1 MYLTILSVSTA
12 QSKQDIERYR
22 SIVQQPAQQTQI
34 NSGNNIQNFPSSD
47 VPREAQI
54 IPYSEDIDS
63 TDVKQM
69 YFGYNFFVKRDTI
82 KFWENL
88 PTPQN
93 YLLGPG
99 DELTVSLWGQ
109 TQLRQNYTISREGKI
124 YDEKVGLLNLTGKT
138 IEEAEK
144 YFLNQFGRV
153 YSTLKTSNPSTYM
166 DVSMGKLKSIN
177 VNFVGEINYPGVYPV
192 HPFSTVIT
200 GLIQIG
206 GIDTTGSLRNIQIKR
221 NNKVVAEVDLYDYLL
236 KGNFP
241 KDIQL
246 RNQDIV
252 VVPSR
257 SSTIKIDSA
266 VVRPGIY
273 ESKPGETVFQMI
285 NFAGGL
291 RPNAS
296 ESIGLNRIIP
306 ISNRKDISSFNENYY
321 IDFSNSKLTPVQNGD
336 IITVRSIFKSIKQV
350 EIIGQVKKPGYYN
363 FYDGMKLNDLVM
375 LAGGFSDSSFW
386 KSVYQ
391 KQGQLVRR
399 NPNSRYATIKN
410 IDLIK
415 LLNGD
420 KSTNIDLHNR
430 DRFVVHANPNYFEK
444 DNIQITGE
452 VNIPGSYPL
461 TAEEKTLESIID
473 RAGNFTSK
481 ANRDGIS
488 IFRDKKYF
496 DSANIAEGVF
506 EEHKVIVPQQMNNEA
521 EAKNIDKPQ
530 SDRTR
535 IAWSN
540 QSILLMPGDSIVV
553 HEATNSVNVF
563 GEVYSPG
570 ALEISKG
577 KSIKY
582 YVDAAGGVT
591 KKGDKN
597 GIIVIYANGVVSP
610 KKWYSSP
617 KIKDGCTIV
626 VTQKVPSDP
635 FDLTVFLTN
644 WTSIISSVITVVIL
658 SKQIGS

>member
-1 MYLTILSVSTA
+1 MKIINNCYLKFKLQKFLMYLTILSVSTA

-257 SSTIKIDSA
+257 SSTIKI
-266 VVRPGIY
+266 
-273 ESKPGETVFQMI
+273 
-285 NFAGGL
+285 
-291 RPNAS
+291 
-296 ESIGLNRIIP
+296 
-306 ISNRKDISSFNENYY
+306 
-321 IDFSNSKLTPVQNGD
+321 
-336 IITVRSIFKSIKQV
+336 
-350 EIIGQVKKPGYYN
+350 
-363 FYDGMKLNDLVM
+363 
-375 LAGGFSDSSFW
+375 
-386 KSVYQ
+386 
-391 KQGQLVRR
+391 
-399 NPNSRYATIKN
+399 
-410 IDLIK
+410 
-415 LLNGD
+415 
-420 KSTNIDLHNR
+420 
-430 DRFVVHANPNYFEK
+430 
-444 DNIQITGE
+444 
-452 VNIPGSYPL
+452 
-461 TAEEKTLESIID
+461 EE
-473 RAGNFTSK
+473 
-481 ANRDGIS
+481 
-488 IFRDKKYF
+488 
-496 DSANIAEGVF
+496 
-506 EEHKVIVPQQMNNEA
+506 
-521 EAKNIDKPQ
+521 
-530 SDRTR
+530 
-535 IAWSN
+535 
-540 QSILLMPGDSIVV
+540 
-553 HEATNSVNVF
+553 
-563 GEVYSPG
+563 
-570 ALEISKG
+570 
-577 KSIKY
+577 
-582 YVDAAGGVT
+582 
-591 KKGDKN
+591 
-597 GIIVIYANGVVSP
+597 
-610 KKWYSSP
+610 
-617 KIKDGCTIV
+617 
-626 VTQKVPSDP
+626 
-635 FDLTVFLTN
+635 
-644 WTSIISSVITVVIL
+644 
-658 SKQIGS
+658 